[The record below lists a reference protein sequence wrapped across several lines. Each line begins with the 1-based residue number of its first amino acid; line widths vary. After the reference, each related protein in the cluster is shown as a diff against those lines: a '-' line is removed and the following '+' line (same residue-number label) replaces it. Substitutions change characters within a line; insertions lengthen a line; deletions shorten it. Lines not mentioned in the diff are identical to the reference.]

1 MTTHKM
7 RNILSVIIVGSWVL
21 TNSTIVVMIFLDLM
35 SMNNAIDLLKAYNS
49 IILGVVGVIM
59 GYYFAT
65 KD

>member
-49 IILGVVGVIM
+49 IISGVVGVIM